1 MKFAITGLNHKTAP
15 VEVRERAAV
24 PDSALPERLRALRQ
38 MPGVH
43 EGLILSTCNRVEV
56 AVALE
61 DSRDPSDIT
70 PSLFGMSALQGDLKT
85 HLYTYQGSEAVR
97 HLFCVASS
105 LDSLVVGEPQILG
118 QLKDAYTRAKELN
131 ALGPFLDPILM
142 RAFSVA
148 KRVRSETDIG
158 ESAVSVSYAAVEL
171 AREIFGDLKGKKV
184 LLLGAGKMSALTA
197 KHLRRSGT
205 AEIYVANRTPGRA
218 FELASEFGGSVIDW
232 MTLEKSLPA
241 MDIVIASTGASSYV
255 IGEALMRQ
263 VIAARRQRPMFLID
277 IAVPRNIE
285 PAVNSIDNVFLYDI
299 DDLQQ
304 VVDRN
309 LAARKSAAEDAARIV
324 EEEVEKL
331 DLRLKGRGAAPWIVA
346 LQGQLE
352 EYRVTELERQRAKLG
367 PLSEQQ
373 EEALEAMTRGLVNKI
388 AHGAIA
394 ELRRSAAAEDDEALE
409 QIKRIFKL
417 GGKP

>member
-24 PDSALPERLRALRQ
+24 PDAALPERLRALRE

-61 DSRDPSDIT
+61 DSRDPNDLTSCLFGIDGRFGAIT
-70 PSLFGMSALQGDLKT
+70 PHIYT
-85 HLYTYQGSEAVR
+85 HQGSDAVR
-97 HLFCVASS
+97 HLFRVASS

-118 QLKDAYTRAKELN
+118 QLKDAYQRAKELN
-131 ALGPFLDPILM
+131 VVGPFLDPILT

-148 KRVRSETDIG
+148 KRVRNETDIG

-205 AEIYVANRTPGRA
+205 SEIYVANRTAARA
-218 FELASEFGGSVIDW
+218 FELANEFQGSVIDW
-232 MTLEKSLPA
+232 QTLEKSLPT
-241 MDIVIASTGASSYV
+241 MDIVIASTGAGSYV
-255 IGEALMRQ
+255 ITERLMRE
-263 VIAARRQRPMFLID
+263 VIAARRQKPMFLID
-277 IAVPRNIE
+277 IAVPRNID
-285 PAVNSIDNVFLYDI
+285 PSVNQIDNVFLYDI

-309 LAARKSAAEDAARIV
+309 LVARQSAAMDANRIV

-331 DLRLKGRGAAPWIVA
+331 DLRLKSRGASPWIVA
-346 LQGQLE
+346 LQTQLE
-352 EYRVTELERQRAKLG
+352 EYRALEIERQRPKLG
-367 PLSEQQ
+367 ELTPQQ
-373 EEALEAMTRGLVNKI
+373 EEALEALTRGLVNKI

-394 ELRRSAAAEDDEALE
+394 ELRRGAAAEDDEAIE
-409 QIKRIFKL
+409 QVKRIFKL
-417 GGKP
+417 GGKS

>member
-1 MKFAITGLNHKTAP
+1 M
-15 VEVRERAAV
+15 
-24 PDSALPERLRALRQ
+24 
-38 MPGVH
+38 
-43 EGLILSTCNRVEV
+43 
-56 AVALE
+56 
-61 DSRDPSDIT
+61 
-70 PSLFGMSALQGDLKT
+70 
-85 HLYTYQGSEAVR
+85 
-97 HLFCVASS
+97 
-105 LDSLVVGEPQILG
+105 
-118 QLKDAYTRAKELN
+118 
-131 ALGPFLDPILM
+131 
-142 RAFSVA
+142 
-148 KRVRSETDIG
+148 RSETDIG

-218 FELASEFGGSVIDW
+218 FQLASEFGGSVIEW
-232 MTLEKSLPA
+232 TSLPTSLPA
-241 MDIVIASTGASSYV
+241 MDIVIASTGASHYV
-255 IGEALMRQ
+255 ISEAVMRQ
-263 VIAARRQRPMFLID
+263 VINARRQLPMFLID

-285 PAVNSIDNVFLYDI
+285 PSVNRIDNVFLYDI

-309 LAARKSAAEDAARIV
+309 LVARQSAAQDAQRIV

-346 LQGQLE
+346 LQAQLE
-352 EYRVTELERQRAKLG
+352 EHRAFEVERQRAKLG
-367 PLSEQQ
+367 PLSAQQ
-373 EEALEAMTRGLVNKI
+373 EEALEALTRGLINKI

-394 ELRRSAAAEDDEALE
+394 ELRRGAAAADDAAIE

>member
-15 VEVRERAAV
+15 VEVRELAAV
-24 PDSALPERLRALRQ
+24 SDAALPERLRALRQ

-43 EGLILSTCNRVEV
+43 EGLILSTCNRVEL
-56 AVALE
+56 ALALE

-70 PSLFGMSALQGDLKT
+70 PCLFGIDGRHGDLHS
-85 HLYTYQGSEAVR
+85 HLYTHQGADAVR
-97 HLFCVASS
+97 HLFRVASS

-118 QLKDAYTRAKELN
+118 QLKDAYSRAKALN
-131 ALGPFLDPILM
+131 ALGPFLDPILT

-218 FELASEFGGSVIDW
+218 FALASEFGGSVVDW
-232 MTLEKSLPA
+232 MSLEKSLPA
-241 MDIVIASTGASSYV
+241 MDIVIASTGANNFV
-255 IGEALMRQ
+255 IGETLMRQ

-285 PAVNSIDNVFLYDI
+285 PSVNGIDNVFLYDI

-309 LAARKSAAEDAARIV
+309 LVARQSAAKDAQRIV

-331 DLRLKGRGAAPWIVA
+331 DLRLKGRSAAPWIVA
-346 LQGQLE
+346 FQGRLE
-352 EYRVTELERQRAKLG
+352 EYRAFEVERQRAKLG
-367 PLSEQQ
+367 VLTLQQ
-373 EEALEAMTRGLVNKI
+373 EEALEAITRGLVNKV
-388 AHGAIA
+388 AHGVIA
-394 ELRRSAAAEDDEALE
+394 ELRRSAAAEDDAALE

-417 GGKP
+417 GGKS

>member
-24 PDSALPERLRALRQ
+24 SEAALPDRLRALRA

-43 EGLILSTCNRVEV
+43 EGLILSTCNRVEL
-56 AVALE
+56 ALALE

-70 PSLFGMSALQGDLKT
+70 PCLFGIDGHRDLQT
-85 HLYTYQGSEAVR
+85 HLYTHQGADAVR
-97 HLFCVASS
+97 HLFRVASS

-118 QLKDAYTRAKELN
+118 QLKDAYSRAKELN
-131 ALGPFLDPILM
+131 ALGPFLDPILT

-218 FELASEFGGSVIDW
+218 FALASEFGGSVIDW
-232 MTLEKSLPA
+232 STLDKSLPA
-241 MDIVIASTGASSYV
+241 MDIVIASTGANHYV
-255 IGEALMRQ
+255 LGEALMRQ
-263 VIAARRQRPMFLID
+263 VINARRQRPMFLID

-285 PAVNSIDNVFLYDI
+285 PAVNRIDNVFLYDI

-309 LAARKSAAEDAARIV
+309 LVARQSAAQDAQRIV

-331 DLRLKGRGAAPWIVA
+331 DLRLKSRGASPWIVA
-346 LQGQLE
+346 LQAQLE
-352 EYRVTELERQRAKLG
+352 EQRAYEVERQRSKLG
-367 PLSEQQ
+367 PLSAQQ
-373 EEALEAMTRGLVNKI
+373 EEALEALTRGLMNKV

-394 ELRRSAAAEDDEALE
+394 ELRRAAAAEDEAVIE
-409 QIKRIFKL
+409 QVKRIFKL
-417 GGKP
+417 GGKS

>member
-15 VEVRERAAV
+15 VEVRELAAV
-24 PDSALPERLRALRQ
+24 SDAALPERLRALRQ

-43 EGLILSTCNRVEV
+43 EGLILSTCNRVEL
-56 AVALE
+56 ALALE

-70 PSLFGMSALQGDLKT
+70 PCLFGIDGRHGDLHS
-85 HLYTYQGSEAVR
+85 HLYTHQGADAVR
-97 HLFCVASS
+97 HLFRVASS

-118 QLKDAYTRAKELN
+118 QLKDAYSRAKELN
-131 ALGPFLDPILM
+131 ALGPFLDPILT

-218 FELASEFGGSVIDW
+218 FALASEFGGSVVDW
-232 MTLEKSLPA
+232 MSLEKSLPA
-241 MDIVIASTGASSYV
+241 MDIVIASTGANNFV
-255 IGEALMRQ
+255 IGETLMRQ

-285 PAVNSIDNVFLYDI
+285 PSVNGIDNVFLYDI

-309 LAARKSAAEDAARIV
+309 LVARQSAAKDAQRIV

-331 DLRLKGRGAAPWIVA
+331 DLRLKGRSAAPWIVA
-346 LQGQLE
+346 FQGRLE
-352 EYRVTELERQRAKLG
+352 EYRAFEVERQRAKLG
-367 PLSEQQ
+367 VLTLQQ
-373 EEALEAMTRGLVNKI
+373 EEALEAITRGLVNKV
-388 AHGAIA
+388 AHGVIA
-394 ELRRSAAAEDDEALE
+394 ELRRSAAAEDDAALE

-417 GGKP
+417 GGKS

>member
-24 PDSALPERLRALRQ
+24 SDAALPERLRALRN

-43 EGLILSTCNRVEV
+43 EGLILSTCNRVEL
-56 AVALE
+56 ALALE
-61 DSRDPSDIT
+61 DSQDPTDIT
-70 PSLFGMSALQGDLKT
+70 PSLFGIDGRDNDLRSHVYIHQGAD
-85 HLYTYQGSEAVR
+85 AVR
-97 HLFCVASS
+97 HLFRVAAS

-118 QLKDAYTRAKELN
+118 QLKDAYSRAKELH
-131 ALGPFLDPILM
+131 ALGPFLDPILT

-218 FELASEFGGSVIDW
+218 FELANEFGGSVLDW

-241 MDIVIASTGASSYV
+241 MDIVIASTGATSFV
-255 IGEALMRQ
+255 ITEALMRQ
-263 VIAARRQRPMFLID
+263 VIAARRQKPMFLID

-285 PAVNSIDNVFLYDI
+285 PAVNGIDNVFLYDI

-309 LAARKSAAEDAARIV
+309 LVARQSAAQDAQRIV

-331 DLRLKGRGAAPWIVA
+331 DLRLKSRGAAPWIVA

-352 EYRVTELERQRAKLG
+352 EYRAFEVERQRTKLG
-367 PLSEQQ
+367 TLSPQQ
-373 EEALEAMTRGLVNKI
+373 EDALEAITRGLVNKI

-394 ELRRSAAAEDDEALE
+394 ELRRSAAENDQAAID

-417 GGKP
+417 GGKS